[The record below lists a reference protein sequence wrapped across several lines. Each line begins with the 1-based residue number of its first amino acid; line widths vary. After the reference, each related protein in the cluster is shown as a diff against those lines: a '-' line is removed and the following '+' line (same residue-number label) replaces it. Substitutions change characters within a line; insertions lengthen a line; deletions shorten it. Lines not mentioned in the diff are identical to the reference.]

1 MQGKRKRSREGG
13 KERKMKGIKKDD
25 LRIVSLLEWKKGSV
39 HPFPKQG
46 S

>member
-1 MQGKRKRSREGG
+1 MKGKRKRSREGG
-13 KERKMKGIKKDD
+13 KERDERKKKDD
-25 LRIVSLLEWKKGSV
+25 LRIVSLSEWEKGSV